1 MLCAVFSML
10 KAAVSS
16 TTGETVEY

>member
-10 KAAVSS
+10 KAALSS